1 MEELKIKL
9 TAEIDG
15 YQSNL
20 KAAEVAM
27 DKFENETKK
36 SKNSLKQLESVIKAQ
51 EETLKALKKSYTN
64 VVLEQGKSS
73 EAAKQLISHYKKV
86 NEELLKSK
94 ALLANAGS
102 NSVFGDMDA
111 ASGQVDDASASMQD
125 LYNTMEQVKG
135 LQFADLILDN
145 LANVAAQVQ
154 EVQKQ
159 VRAATA
165 GIKAAGGEIAQVFS
179 KEYWQG
185 ALEGTES
192 IKDALGIIKIEAK
205 NVGTTL
211 KGAWKSARQ
220 GARELDGVMK
230 TMLTSTVAKVAA
242 LTAAI
247 VGMVAA
253 IRGAIAVAQKMKTTF
268 YQASSIGLNTAE
280 YQKWAYILESVGGNA
295 DDLEDAIKTLSAE
308 QAALAGGA
316 EGNAAAFKELG
327 MSISDVV
334 SMSQDEL
341 FAKTITSLQNV
352 KDEVQRTTLAYTIFG
367 EDGAAKLANILSMSS
382 GSVENMA
389 HSFRL
394 LGGEASGKLVS
405 NSLQLSQAIANMKVA
420 FQGLG
425 NTLAQWIMPVI
436 TKVVRWITIAVAKL
450 NMLIRAILGY
460 DIVAKGSGGSGG
472 AASGMNSYTKATNG
486 AIKAVEKLKRST
498 MGFDELNVMQDTS
511 SSSADTS
518 GGAGGGSMP
527 SLGDAGDMF
536 GGSLLSEEDLA
547 GLDKF
552 AEKVEEMR
560 GKIQAVAIVTGI
572 LFALWQGP
580 AILNFIKS
588 IGTLIVKFGLLLAA
602 KIADK
607 IETLALMAL
616 YAKDFVVNMAKAAA
630 ALVVNIG
637 QWIAN
642 TAVMVATTAATVA
655 HTVATTA
662 ATAATWLFNAALT
675 VLTSPI
681 TLIVVAIAA
690 VIAIIVLCIKHWDE
704 IKEAIGKALD
714 AIIDFIK
721 GAIDKVKGFVN
732 KIIDFVKNNWQGL
745 LLLIVNPFAGAFK
758 LLYDNCEGFR
768 EMIDKLVAKIKG
780 FFDGLWDG
788 LKKGAKNA
796 WQGVKDAF
804 SAVADWFKNIFT
816 KAWDGVKK
824 VFSTGGKIFSG
835 IKEGIAET
843 FKTVVNGIISGINT
857 IIAVPFNA
865 INGMLNKI
873 RNIEFLE
880 ISPFKKLWKQN
891 PLSVPQIPKL
901 ATGGITTGST
911 IANIGEAG
919 REAILP
925 LENNTQWMDTLADKI
940 AARNGSPSKIVLK
953 VGEKELGWAAING
966 INNITKQTGNIQL
979 AL

>member
-1 MEELKIKL
+1 MEELKVKI
-9 TAEIDG
+9 TAEIEGFEDG
-15 YQSNL
+15 V
-20 KAAEVAM
+20 KEAKVAM
-27 DKFENETKK
+27 GQLDNESKK
-36 SKNSLKQLESVIKAQ
+36 SKNTLKQLENVIKAQ

-73 EAAKQLISHYKKV
+73 EAAKTMLAQYKKV

-94 ALLANAGS
+94 ALMADASS
-102 NSVFGDMDA
+102 NPIFGDM
-111 ASGQVDDASASMQD
+111 GSANGELQGATANVED
-125 LYNTMEQVKG
+125 LYRTMEQVKG
-135 LQFADLILDN
+135 LQFADIIFENIGAISKQVDKVRKQVQ
-145 LANVAAQVQ
+145 LATSGVKQAAQEVSQLGSPKYWKGALEESNSLKEVLSTIGQ
-154 EVQKQ
+154 EAKNAGSSLASGFTSAKKA
-159 VRAATA
+159 VREMNGIVKTAMSSTIAKIIAATA
-165 GIKAAGGEIAQVFS
+165 AIM
-179 KEYWQG
+179 
-185 ALEGTES
+185 AL
-192 IKDALGIIKIEAK
+192 
-205 NVGTTL
+205 
-211 KGAWKSARQ
+211 
-220 GARELDGVMK
+220 
-230 TMLTSTVAKVAA
+230 VAA
-242 LTAAI
+242 VKLAI
-247 VGMVAA
+247 NVAN
-253 IRGAIAVAQKMKTTF
+253 KMKTAF
-268 YQASSIGLNTAE
+268 YQASAIGLNTAE
-280 YQKWAYILESVGGNA
+280 YQKWAYIMESVGGSI
-295 DDLEDAIKTLSAE
+295 DDVADAIKTLSAE
-308 QAALAGGA
+308 QATLAEGA
-316 EGNAAAFKELG
+316 EGNTKAFEALG
-327 MSISDVV
+327 MSVDEVV
-334 SMSQDEL
+334 KMSQGEL

-352 KDEVQRTTLAYTIFG
+352 KDEVQRTTLAYLLFG

-389 HSFRL
+389 RSFRL

-460 DIVAKGSGGSGG
+460 DIVAKGTGSKG
-472 AASGMNSYTKATNG
+472 AASGMDGFTQSTNG

-498 MGFDELNVMQDTS
+498 MGFDELNVMQDNS
-511 SSSADTS
+511 SSSADTGIS
-518 GGAGGGSMP
+518 GGGSMP

-536 GGSLLSEEDLA
+536 GGSLLSEDDLA

-560 GKIQAVAIVTGI
+560 GKIQAVAIITGV

-690 VIAIIVLCIKHWDE
+690 VIAIIVLCIKHWDD
-704 IKEAIGKALD
+704 IKEAISKAID
-714 AIIDFIK
+714 AIVGFLKK
-721 GAIDKVKGFVN
+721 GVEKLKGFVD
-732 KIIDFVKNNWQGL
+732 KIINFVKENWQGL

-768 EMIDKLVAKIKG
+768 NMIDKLVAKIKG

-804 SAVADWFKNIFT
+804 SSVADWFKNIFT
-816 KAWDGVKK
+816 KAWEGVKK

-925 LENNTQWMDTLADKI
+925 LENNTQWMDALADRI
-940 AARNGSPSKIVLK
+940 AARNTAPTKVVLK